1 MQAFLLA
8 ATQNNVNIS
17 HIKGSNNLLTDF
29 GSRNS
34 ATCDN
39 DQCSVCKFI
48 NESEHVSVNSVS
60 VSDIIKGN
68 VKVPF
73 SSLPAWQQIQL
84 NCSNVQLARKHLQQ
98 GTRPMKKQRNIKEVR
113 QLLRIAN
120 VTKDGLLVVSKK
132 SPLQPDLELIVI
144 PQSYAP
150 GLLTALH
157 LQLNHPTP
165 FQLQKVFNRQFFTAN
180 AEKLINLTSEN
191 CYECTSLKKLEQ
203 IEIPFSTTA
212 PYDHVGSNYS
222 ADILKRSSQNVL
234 VLTEEVTKFTKA
246 KLVDSETNSCIVD
259 GLKEL
264 LNHYRSPCSPCATLK
279 LDPAPAMQTLHRTQ
293 PLKSMNVIIEL
304 GEPKNKNKLAT
315 IDKQIQEL
323 RNEFT
328 RIVHHNAKLLPK
340 DLSQAIAVLNSRIRY
355 CGLSSYEQWHRR
367 SQFNQKEINV
377 SDSKL
382 IQDQASQR
390 DKINNRLLQNHPPSK
405 SPALFLK
412 GNLVCIRNE
421 RTKNQPRP
429 RYIVDRIDGNWL
441 FLHKLTDNQLRAKLY
456 KVHQNACIRL
466 PHSENET
473 AQQKQPE
480 TSSDSDSDSDYSA
493 SETEELTSLQP
504 SSEDL
509 PDDTAME
516 TPSPII
522 HDERHPR
529 PPRDRKPPP
538 WLKDYARE

>member
-1 MQAFLLA
+1 M
-8 ATQNNVNIS
+8 
-17 HIKGSNNLLTDF
+17 
-29 GSRNS
+29 
-34 ATCDN
+34 
-39 DQCSVCKFI
+39 
-48 NESEHVSVNSVS
+48 
-60 VSDIIKGN
+60 
-68 VKVPF
+68 
-73 SSLPAWQQIQL
+73 
-84 NCSNVQLARKHLQQ
+84 
-98 GTRPMKKQRNIKEVR
+98 
-113 QLLRIAN
+113 
-120 VTKDGLLVVSKK
+120 
-132 SPLQPDLELIVI
+132 
-144 PQSYAP
+144 
-150 GLLTALH
+150 
-157 LQLNHPTP
+157 
-165 FQLQKVFNRQFFTAN
+165 
-180 AEKLINLTSEN
+180 
-191 CYECTSLKKLEQ
+191 
-203 IEIPFSTTA
+203 
-212 PYDHVGSNYS
+212 
-222 ADILKRSSQNVL
+222 
-234 VLTEEVTKFTKA
+234 
-246 KLVDSETNSCIVD
+246 
-259 GLKEL
+259 
-264 LNHYRSPCSPCATLK
+264 
-279 LDPAPAMQTLHRTQ
+279 
-293 PLKSMNVIIEL
+293 
-304 GEPKNKNKLAT
+304 
-315 IDKQIQEL
+315 
-323 RNEFT
+323 
-328 RIVHHNAKLLPK
+328 
-340 DLSQAIAVLNSRIRY
+340 
-355 CGLSSYEQWHRR
+355 
-367 SQFNQKEINV
+367 

-473 AQQKQPE
+473 VQQKQPE